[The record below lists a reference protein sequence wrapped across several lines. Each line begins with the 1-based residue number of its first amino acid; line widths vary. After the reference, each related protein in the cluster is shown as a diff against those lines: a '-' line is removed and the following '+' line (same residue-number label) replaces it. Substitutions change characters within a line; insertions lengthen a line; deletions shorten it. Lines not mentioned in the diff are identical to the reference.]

1 MNLGKKSLIFIIAL
15 VFSLGTYAQGTSKF
29 YAKELYNEMQ
39 LNGLINYQAFSQG
52 IEGFNRIEKKEK
64 NILTIVDFSL
74 PSTQE
79 RMYVLDLE
87 KKEVLFKSF
96 VAHGKNTGDLY
107 AKSFSN
113 KAESNKSSIGFFLTE
128 GSYNGRN
135 GYSLRLNGL
144 EKGINDNAM
153 KRNIVVHGADYAN
166 PKIIKTSGRLGR
178 SFGCFAVPEAL
189 NEDIIDAIKGRSI
202 IYVYA
207 DSIKLGQRKYTSLNL

>member
-1 MNLGKKSLIFIIAL
+1 MNLGRKSLVLIIAL
-15 VFSLGTYAQGTSKF
+15 IFSLVAFAQETSKF

-39 LNGLINYQAFSQG
+39 LNGLINYEAFVRG
-52 IEGFNRIEKKEK
+52 IEGFNKIEKKEK

-79 RMYVLDLE
+79 RMYVLDLD

-107 AKSFSN
+107 AESFSN
-113 KAESNKSSIGFFLTE
+113 IAESNKSSIGFFLTE

-135 GYSLRLNGL
+135 GYSLRLKGL

-153 KRNIVVHGADYAN
+153 MRNIVVHGADYAD
-166 PKIIKTSGRLGR
+166 PEIIKTAGRLGR
-178 SFGCFAVPEAL
+178 SFGCFAVPEDL
-189 NEDIIDAIKGRSI
+189 NEEIIDTIKGRSI

-207 DSIKLGQRKYTSLNL
+207 DSLKLGKERYTSLNL

>member
-1 MNLGKKSLIFIIAL
+1 MNLGKKSLIFIMAL
-15 VFSLGTYAQGTSKF
+15 IFSLGAYAQGTSKF

-52 IEGFNRIEKKEK
+52 IEGFNKIEKKEK